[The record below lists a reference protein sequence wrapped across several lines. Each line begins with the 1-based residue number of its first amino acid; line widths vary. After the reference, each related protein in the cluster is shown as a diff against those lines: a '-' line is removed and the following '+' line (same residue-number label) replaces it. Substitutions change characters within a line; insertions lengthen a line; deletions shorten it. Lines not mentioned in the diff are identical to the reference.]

1 MCDHGFAEVV
11 EKEKEVNENDNT
23 FLAYDSKKKEF
34 MEFCDHICH
43 PPMSSEHKY
52 KVTPDKIYN
61 FLFFQSRRGQYK
73 TGRKKNAPTFIGNN
87 YDNLLMN
94 PNWCAEK
101 PLGFDGVNQY
111 KCALIEI
118 HQYEVDKGL
127 TDVTREQLLS
137 RRVAELMNNV
147 KLRYDTNN
155 EAFFVIN

>member
-1 MCDHGFAEVV
+1 MCDHGFADVV

-73 TGRKKNAPTFIGNN
+73 TGRKKKMHLHLLEKIMTIFSRIQIGVRRSH
-87 YDNLLMN
+87 LVLM
-94 PNWCAEK
+94 
-101 PLGFDGVNQY
+101 V
-111 KCALIEI
+111 
-118 HQYEVDKGL
+118 
-127 TDVTREQLLS
+127 
-137 RRVAELMNNV
+137 
-147 KLRYDTNN
+147 
-155 EAFFVIN
+155 

>member
-61 FLFFQSRRGQYK
+61 FYFFNLVVVNIKLVGKKKMHLHLLEKIMTIFSRIQ
-73 TGRKKNAPTFIGNN
+73 IGVPRSH
-87 YDNLLMN
+87 LVLM
-94 PNWCAEK
+94 
-101 PLGFDGVNQY
+101 V
-111 KCALIEI
+111 
-118 HQYEVDKGL
+118 
-127 TDVTREQLLS
+127 
-137 RRVAELMNNV
+137 
-147 KLRYDTNN
+147 
-155 EAFFVIN
+155 